1 MISTSANIEENYESR
16 KQDYLAGLA
25 SIIEHY
31 QINPFII
38 EANRSDYLSEHFRD
52 STRYAENQGINE
64 FTLVELFFQA
74 NADRF
79 HDDDDIIKTTLRY
92 KITSSTFLDHIKQ
105 NTHEIYGKRPTEI
118 YGPGTTLSCGLISMK
133 YRLWREF
140 YSFFNKNLSRDY
152 PIEDEFDRFAQTK
165 KLKLVERLG
174 ITMAPYRHN
183 GAKYEV

>member
-16 KQDYLAGLA
+16 KQDYLAGLT

-38 EANRSDYLSEHFRD
+38 EAIRSDYLSEHFRS
-52 STRYAENQGINE
+52 STRYAENKGINE
-64 FTLVELFFQA
+64 VTMIEMFFQA
-74 NADRF
+74 NDHRF
-79 HDDDDIIKTTLRY
+79 QDDDDVIKTTLRY
-92 KITSSTFLDHIKQ
+92 KITSSTLLDHVKQ

-140 YSFFNKNLSRDY
+140 YSFFNKNLSRDH

-165 KLKLVERLG
+165 NLKLVERLG
-174 ITMAPYRHN
+174 ITMAPYKHN
-183 GAKYEV
+183 GKKYEV